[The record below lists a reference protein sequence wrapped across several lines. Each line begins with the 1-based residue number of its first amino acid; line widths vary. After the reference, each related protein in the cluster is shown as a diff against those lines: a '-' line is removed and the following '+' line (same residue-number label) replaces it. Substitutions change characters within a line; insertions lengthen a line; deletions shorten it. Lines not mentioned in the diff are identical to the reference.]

1 MMNKPYFWWPL
12 LGTLSLISL
21 SFALFGINLL
31 VATYGLKNPFHF
43 VMTFFS
49 ASFIILT
56 GFALFAGFVARMI
69 KRYRQPSNTVPD
81 K

>member
-1 MMNKPYFWWPL
+1 MMNRPHYWWTIQGVL
-12 LGTLSLISL
+12 CLTSLFFIV
-21 SFALFGINLL
+21 FGIDLL

-49 ASFIILT
+49 ASFIILISLT
-56 GFALFAGFVARMI
+56 LFAGFVARMI
-69 KRYRQPSNTVPD
+69 KRYRQPNNTVPH